1 MYGGELP
8 CARNC
13 AGGFLFF
20 AQVNLHF
27 LNLGTHI
34 EEFLIKWSRL
44 RGDGLHMV
52 SVVVPYK
59 LGSFRDLPILVPPLE
74 MGFDIFGG
82 LVSHWF
88 VAPFTAGGVEQN
100 RLVDNVISK
109 TEKLGSQ
116 WGITHLRCDFVTKTF
131 SQIDPR
137 LRWMSFIYWPCFSC
151 CCSYQLGSY
160 CRKFC
165 ANGWG

>member
-27 LNLGTHI
+27 LNLGTHL

-52 SVVVPYK
+52 SVVVPYN
-59 LGSFRDLPILVPPLE
+59 LGSFSDLKILVPPLE

-100 RLVDNVISK
+100 RLVDNVISE

-116 WGITHLRCDFVTKTF
+116 WGIAHLRCDFVTKK
-131 SQIDPR
+131 
-137 LRWMSFIYWPCFSC
+137 CFSNR
-151 CCSYQLGSY
+151 SSIEVDGFHVLAVL
-160 CRKFC
+160 FLLLLIL
-165 ANGWG
+165 AWVILP

>member
-1 MYGGELP
+1 M
-8 CARNC
+8 
-13 AGGFLFF
+13 FF

-27 LNLGTHI
+27 LNLGTHL
-34 EEFLIKWSRL
+34 EEFSIKWSRL

-52 SVVVPYK
+52 STVIPYN

-116 WGITHLRCDFVTKTF
+116 WGITHLQLSHNNNGSPIWVTCKDGQAPPVHQPMRHVPSAP
-131 SQIDPR
+131 SQFR
-137 LRWMSFIYWPCFSC
+137 
-151 CCSYQLGSY
+151 
-160 CRKFC
+160 
-165 ANGWG
+165 